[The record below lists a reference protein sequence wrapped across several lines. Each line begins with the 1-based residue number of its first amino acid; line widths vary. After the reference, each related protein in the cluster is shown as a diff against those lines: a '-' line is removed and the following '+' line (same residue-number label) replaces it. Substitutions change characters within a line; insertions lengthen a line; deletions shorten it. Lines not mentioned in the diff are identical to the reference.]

1 LEILHRHAFEVDDL
15 DTRRALI
22 RGLKVKTIPPDIAI
36 DLWKRLDTEHDDE
49 VRFSIADALS
59 VIAKKSDSSRIL
71 DILQKSPSDSAISPL
86 VIPAARLS
94 GLQAIP
100 TLRMLLKSRSPHV
113 VSEAVVA
120 LARLKHTESLEII
133 RSLASHE
140 SPGVRE
146 SAREAVRKL
155 EKLVE

>member
-1 LEILHRHAFEVDDL
+1 
-15 DTRRALI
+15 
-22 RGLKVKTIPPDIAI
+22 
-36 DLWKRLDTEHDDE
+36 
-49 VRFSIADALS
+49 
-59 VIAKKSDSSRIL
+59 
-71 DILQKSPSDSAISPL
+71 
-86 VIPAARLS
+86 
-94 GLQAIP
+94 
-100 TLRMLLKSRSPHV
+100 MLLKSRSPHV